1 MEYFYRAHAGSD
13 DVLAFAARFFRE
25 RGFEGKPGGSDHARY
40 AGALGTVDLR
50 IEVEGGH
57 YTRLTLATAEVGE
70 SELDKI
76 CKRLL
81 SELHAAL
88 EPRYKVRG
96 AY

>member
-13 DVLAFAARFFRE
+13 DVFGFAARFFRG
-25 RGFEGKPGGSDHARY
+25 RGFEGEPGGSNHARF

-50 IEVEGGH
+50 VEVEGGH
-57 YTRLTLATAEVGE
+57 YTRVTLGTAEVGE

-76 CKRLL
+76 CKRFL
-81 SELHAAL
+81 SEFHAAQQL
-88 EPRYKVRG
+88 RHKVRG

>member
-1 MEYFYRAHAGSD
+1 MEYFYRARAGSD
-13 DVLAFAARFFRE
+13 EVLGFAARFFRE
-25 RGFEGKPGGSDHARY
+25 RGFAGEPGGSDHARY

-57 YTRLTLATAEVGE
+57 YTRLTLGTAEVGE

-81 SELHAAL
+81 SELHAAQ
-88 EPRYKVRG
+88 EPGHKVRG